1 MPPPASPDVAVVIL
15 NWNGWEDTVAC
26 VDSCLRSSHPGVRL
40 LVVDNGSTDG
50 SEQILRER
58 FPALEILQT
67 GENLGF
73 AGGNNAG
80 MRRVLDTGAD
90 LVVLLN
96 NDTVVDPGFAAALA
110 EAARVR
116 PDAGMLCSKIL
127 LFDEPEVLW
136 YAGASFH
143 PWIGW
148 GRHRGHGQR
157 DVGQFDRLEETDRPT
172 GCALMVTRAC
182 CERVGLLR
190 DDYFCYAED
199 LEWGL
204 RARDAGFALLYVPGS
219 RVWHKVS
226 RSTGGPR
233 SVVAVRYNTRNLL
246 ACLESRRPLP
256 GPLRPARWAAVIGAA
271 ALGLVTQGLPL
282 RAGLQAVLRGVG
294 DWRHGRSGPISPA

>member
-50 SEQILRER
+50 SERILRER

-256 GPLRPARWAAVIGAA
+256 WPLRPARWAAVIGAA

>member
-256 GPLRPARWAAVIGAA
+256 WPLRPARWAAVIGAA